1 VTLTYVPGLVIRGG
15 RYLAV
20 KRLLIPNF
28 CAYHAMEIGVQ
39 FTAPFVRRH
48 RRFIG
53 KVSIEP

>member
-1 VTLTYVPGLVIRGG
+1 LTYVPGLVIRGG